1 MFYEKIRQKII
12 LRISNSIT
20 YQAFQTSR
28 EVLRTQCVS
37 ILSQVQIRQILQS
50 NALRH
55 GLPLTLDNAI
65 VLDQKSNMI
74 TNHIETFNVS

>member
-1 MFYEKIRQKII
+1 MFYEKNRQKII

-28 EVLRTQCVS
+28 EVLRAQCVS

-65 VLDQKSNMI
+65 VLDQKGNMV

>member
-1 MFYEKIRQKII
+1 MFYEKNRQKII
-12 LRISNSIT
+12 LRISDSIT

-37 ILSQVQIRQILQS
+37 ILSQVQIRQIFQS